1 MKIELPD
8 TSTRDIS
15 KTLVSIKET
24 AGQVATGRVL
34 TLIVV
39 VSSDDDIDCLIH
51 ATSEASREHPSR
63 VLMLVT
69 GDENAET
76 SRIDAKVLIGGDAGA
91 SEIVVMK
98 LEGEVSEHLESV
110 VTPLLLP
117 DTPIVAWWPSAAP
130 VDPSADPIGRIAQR
144 RITDALYDPPED
156 SIYRRRNHY
165 TPGDSDMAWA
175 RITPWRGIVASTMDQ
190 PPHEEVL
197 DARVFGPAGSPSVD
211 LAAGWLADRLGVN
224 IVRESTGQDPI
235 PLDAEGKGC
244 IPLTKVELIRKNSII
259 TIEVTDATTM
269 TVNVPG
275 KAPALVALTRRSQ
288 ADCLAEELRHLD
300 PDLAYG
306 RALRGLNRVR
316 YVDTFNL

>member
-1 MKIELPD
+1 MIITLPD
-8 TSTRDIS
+8 TTTRDIS
-15 KTLVSIKET
+15 KTLVSIRDT
-24 AGQVATGRVL
+24 GGQVATGRVL

-39 VSSDDDIDCLIH
+39 ASIDDDIDCLI
-51 ATSEASREHPSR
+51 TSVSDASREHPSR
-63 VLMLVT
+63 VLMLVADPDSPT
-69 GDENAET
+69 Q
-76 SRIDAKVLIGGDAGA
+76 SLDAKVLIGGDAGA
-91 SEIVVMK
+91 SEIVVMQ
-98 LEGEVSEHLESV
+98 LRGELARHLEAV

-130 VDPSADPIGRIAQR
+130 VEPAVDPIGRLAQR
-144 RITDALYDPPED
+144 RITDALFDPPED

-190 PPHEEVL
+190 QPHEEVL

-224 IVRESTGQDPI
+224 IVRESTGQQAVPR
-235 PLDAEGKGC
+235 DAEGRPC
-244 IPLTKVELIRKNSII
+244 IPLTKVELIRKHSLI
-259 TIEVTDATTM
+259 TIEVADAHTLS
-269 TVNVPG
+269 VHVPG
-275 KAPALVALTRRSQ
+275 RAPALVALSRRSQ

-306 RALRGLNRVR
+306 RALRGLSRVR